1 MGLAARPLFPVIWEE
16 RFAENLEALRAELGI
31 EPVRE
36 GPWSWQSNPLIT
48 AALAA

>member
-1 MGLAARPLFPVIWEE
+1 MDQ
-16 RFAENLEALRAELGI
+16 NLEDLRAELGI

-36 GPWSWQSNPLIT
+36 GPWSWASNPILS